1 MRAAQPRAESSRHT
15 ARGLRQLAV
24 GMTFAATLSAC
35 VPVKLPQMPS
45 LALPAMRWDHRPE
58 AAGWTTSTLLAV
70 AARDDVL
77 AARVPG
83 DIAAWCPGYPKAA
96 LQDRRAFWVGLL
108 SAVAKYESSWN
119 PHASGG
125 GGRYVGLM
133 QISPATAS
141 NYGCGGGLKD
151 GSANLA
157 CAVRIVAAQVGR
169 DGVVAGRGNRGIGRD
184 WGPFR
189 SSSKRAEMSAWT
201 AKQSYCQ

>member
-1 MRAAQPRAESSRHT
+1 
-15 ARGLRQLAV
+15 
-24 GMTFAATLSAC
+24 MTFAATLAAC
-35 VPVKLPQMPS
+35 VPGKLPQMPDF
-45 LALPAMRWDHRPE
+45 ALPAMRWDHRPE

-77 AARVPG
+77 ANRVPG
-83 DIAAWCPGYPKAA
+83 DIAAWCPAYPKAP

-119 PHASGG
+119 PRASGG

-141 NYGCGGGLKD
+141 QYDCGGGLKD

-189 SSSKRAEMSAWT
+189 SASKRAEMSAWT
-201 AKQSYCQ
+201 SKQSYCR